1 MAKEKFERT
10 KPHVNIGTIGHVDH
24 GKTTLTAAIT
34 TVLAKAGL
42 SEVKSFDQIDNAPE
56 EKERGIT
63 INTAHVEY
71 ETANRHYAHVD
82 CPGHADY
89 VKNMVTG
96 AAQMDGAIIVVAAT
110 DGPMPQTR
118 EHILLARQVNVPRLV
133 VFLNKCDMV
142 DDEEMFDLV
151 EMEMRDLL
159 STYEY
164 DGDETPIIRGSALGA
179 LNGEP
184 EWEAKVKEVLDGAI
198 RNTGLGN
205 YVFQVLI
212 PTEKVMSVRNGKKV
226 VKEKNLYSGY
236 VFVECILTGE
246 VLYELRNTTNVIDF
260 LRGRGKNA
268 APEALRE
275 SEVLRMMGTADE
287 MIDPTDEGNDYMVG
301 ETVKVTFGPFSGFS
315 GTIEEVNRE
324 RKKLKVMVKIFG
336 RKTPLELENSQ
347 VERE

>member
-1 MAKEKFERT
+1 MLRA
-10 KPHVNIGTIGHVDH
+10 IS
-24 GKTTLTAAIT
+24 GK
-34 TVLAKAGL
+34 
-42 SEVKSFDQIDNAPE
+42 
-56 EKERGIT
+56 
-63 INTAHVEY
+63 
-71 ETANRHYAHVD
+71 
-82 CPGHADY
+82 
-89 VKNMVTG
+89 
-96 AAQMDGAIIVVAAT
+96 
-110 DGPMPQTR
+110 
-118 EHILLARQVNVPRLV
+118 
-133 VFLNKCDMV
+133 
-142 DDEEMFDLV
+142 
-151 EMEMRDLL
+151 
-159 STYEY
+159 
-164 DGDETPIIRGSALGA
+164 
-179 LNGEP
+179 
-184 EWEAKVKEVLDGAI
+184 EAKVKEVLDGAI

-287 MIDPTDEGNDYMVG
+287 MIDTTDDGNDYMVG

-324 RKKLKVMVKIFG
+324 KKKLKVMVKIFG